1 MKKTTS
7 VWDRVVFVINLLV
20 AVLLITAGI
29 ISLLPFQFVSSLAVL
44 SIFVPFFFAIN
55 ILFLIYWV
63 LKFKRQFILSLL
75 AIFIGYLIF
84 GSFYGIGG
92 NDFTN
97 RTESPSLSIMTYN
110 AWKFNEN
117 EWIRKPAIG
126 DSIIKFIIDEYPD
139 ILCVQEHAR
148 TRHRQLKQYPYRS
161 ETPYVTKRTIQA
173 IFSKFPIINSGSL
186 DLPDTM
192 NNIIYADITREN
204 DTVRVYNIHL
214 QSFRIVPSKD
224 DFADGEKS
232 EKIYRRMVNTFSKQ
246 LEQAEIFRDHLET
259 SPYKNIVC
267 GDFNNTQFSN
277 VYKIVKGDFQDTF
290 LEEGTGFGRTY
301 KLWKFP
307 LRIDYIL
314 ADPDF
319 EVLSHQN
326 FDIRL
331 SDHYPVMARLRLKS
345 HE

>member
-1 MKKTTS
+1 MKKSTS
-7 VWDRVVFVINLLV
+7 IWDRVVFAINLLV

-29 ISLLPFQFVSSLAVL
+29 ISFIPFQFVSSFAIL
-44 SIFVPFFFAIN
+44 SLFVPFFFAFN
-55 ILFLIYWV
+55 ILFLIYWI
-63 LKFKRQFILSLL
+63 LKFKRQFILSLV

-110 AWKFNEN
+110 AWGFNKNGWMKE
-117 EWIRKPAIG
+117 PGVG
-126 DSIIKFIIDEYPD
+126 DSIVQFIKKQDPD
-139 ILCVQEHAR
+139 ILCIQEHTR
-148 TRHRQLKQYPYRS
+148 IRHRQLKQYPYRS
-161 ETPYVTKRTIQA
+161 ETPYVPQRTIQA
-173 IFSKFPIINSGSL
+173 IFSKYPIVGNGSL
-186 DLPDTM
+186 NLPNTR
-192 NNIIYADITREN
+192 NNIIYADIAHEN
-204 DTVRVYNIHL
+204 DTIRVYNIHL

-224 DFADGEKS
+224 DFSDGEKS

-246 LEQAEIFRDHLET
+246 LEQAEIFRVHLEN

-301 KLWKFP
+301 NLWKIP
-307 LRIDYIL
+307 LRIDYIM
-314 ADPDF
+314 ADQNF